1 MLPSNQA
8 TLAVICLRCSA
19 GFCSRV
25 PGEVAQSIRSEIARF
40 ASVKRLAN
48 GHLLLRYCLQ
58 YHFIVLA
65 VLDTNIVFSALRS
78 RRGASFKVLSK
89 VGMGAFEIAV
99 SVPLVLEYEDV
110 CMRKL
115 DELALDAEDVQ
126 AILDYVCSVARH
138 QHIFFLWRPLLRDPK
153 DDMVAELAFASGCD
167 VIVTHNRRDFEQV
180 ESLGVRVVGPAV
192 FLREL
197 ES

>member
-1 MLPSNQA
+1 MARWVFSWNPLPL
-8 TLAVICLRCSA
+8 T
-19 GFCSRV
+19 G
-25 PGEVAQSIRSEIARF
+25 P
-40 ASVKRLAN
+40 ASVPERGERYGVCQSEPPLAFS
-48 GHLLLRYCLQ
+48 G
-58 YHFIVLA
+58 V
-65 VLDTNIVFSALRS
+65 VLDTSVVFSALRS
-78 RRGASFKVLSK
+78 RRGASFQLLSR
-89 VGMGAFEIAV
+89 VGTGAFEIAV

-115 DELALDAEDVQ
+115 DDLALEAEDVQ